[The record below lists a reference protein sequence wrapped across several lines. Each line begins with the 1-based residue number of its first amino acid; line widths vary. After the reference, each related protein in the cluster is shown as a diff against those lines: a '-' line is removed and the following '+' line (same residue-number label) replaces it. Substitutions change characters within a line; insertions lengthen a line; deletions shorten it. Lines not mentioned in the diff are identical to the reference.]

1 MFNNFPISGYVAK
14 TSSPSSQDTRFELI
28 HISKDDVE
36 DTYEEDVLSGSNT
49 LERVEDEYNQL
60 VNETIEE
67 NDIDFEYSS
76 VCGRYFSSWD
86 DSDELCLNKE
96 DLQLDTEYDVRDIGA
111 KHGQIAIYTH
121 DEEIEYETVEQI
133 MLQVKEIIDGAD
145 IPFLKMSVTLEEPL
159 DDEDNTVGNDR
170 MEFYGV
176 PYEKIEED
184 GLLQYLKENEDT
196 P

>member
-1 MFNNFPISGYVAK
+1 FLKPG
-14 TSSPSSQDTRFELI
+14 EL
-28 HISKDDVE
+28 KV
-36 DTYEEDVLSGSNT
+36 
-49 LERVEDEYNQL
+49 
-60 VNETIEE
+60 
-67 NDIDFEYSS
+67 
-76 VCGRYFSSWD
+76 
-86 DSDELCLNKE
+86 NKE
-96 DLQLDTEYDVRDIGA
+96 YDDRDLGE
-111 KHGQIAIYTH
+111 KNGQIAIYAN

-133 MLQVKEIIDGAD
+133 MLQVKEIIDDAD